1 MLPKHIIKRHPGNV
15 ASTMVAEYIKAF
27 SPITIGEEDRIM
39 FSKDSIAKPILSYLW
54 LYYCPIYV
62 LSLSYTVLSLS
73 YLCPRNGQLCFFF
86 T

>member
-39 FSKDSIAKPILSYLW
+39 FSKAETKRPTSAAAVSVAYAAVTM
-54 LYYCPIYV
+54 V
-62 LSLSYTVLSLS
+62 LAI
-73 YLCPRNGQLCFFF
+73 
-86 T
+86 